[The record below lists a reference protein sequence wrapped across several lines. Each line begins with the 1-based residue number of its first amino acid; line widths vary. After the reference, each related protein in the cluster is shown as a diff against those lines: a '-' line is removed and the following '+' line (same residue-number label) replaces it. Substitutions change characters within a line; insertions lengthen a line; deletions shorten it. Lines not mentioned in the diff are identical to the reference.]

1 MRFYDRSTQCHD
13 ANPVTHTQYLTLPA
27 PSQLPGVGLLEVEV
41 LMAMGLEVSRPPCVA
56 SISLSS
62 TEVLARPM
70 FESDSNLAE
79 QGLSSFSMWS
89 RVALEVW

>member
-1 MRFYDRSTQCHD
+1 
-13 ANPVTHTQYLTLPA
+13 
-27 PSQLPGVGLLEVEV
+27 
-41 LMAMGLEVSRPPCVA
+41 MAMDLEVSRPPFVA

-89 RVALEVW
+89 RVALKVW